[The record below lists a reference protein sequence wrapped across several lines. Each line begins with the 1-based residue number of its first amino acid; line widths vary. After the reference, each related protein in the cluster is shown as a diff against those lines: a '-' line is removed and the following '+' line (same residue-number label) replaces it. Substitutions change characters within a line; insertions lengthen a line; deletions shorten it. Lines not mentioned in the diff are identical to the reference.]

1 MLLLINEL
9 GYDDAISLVA
19 DVEGTSQPNKVIVLS
34 VKQAL
39 KERVDISQY
48 DGREAGRIIDRVEG
62 LVPMGPM
69 NDMQDAK
76 QEAPARK
83 GLFSKGAKAMASG
96 EGKPMKPANHPSVSI
111 NTGTATTQA
120 PRIKNILDTY
130 AESAAKELRKAVP
143 QKARPQ
149 NDVAQ
154 AQKSTTHG
162 MVMPSLSLADQIAEL
177 DRIGLGL
184 DGNVFNSEQLKLI
197 GMELKALKISSMNEN
212 GAKTDA
218 NLVAIRDKK
227 LKEVEGKLGNRG

>member
-1 MLLLINEL
+1 MINEL

-19 DVEGTSQPNKVIVLS
+19 DIEGTSQPSKVIVLS
-34 VKQAL
+34 IKQAL

-48 DGREAGRIIDRVEG
+48 EGREAGRIIDRVEG
-62 LVPMGPM
+62 LAPMGPTD
-69 NDMQDAK
+69 DMPDAK
-76 QEAPARK
+76 QEAPARN
-83 GLFSKGAKAMASG
+83 GLFSKGAKAIASRR
-96 EGKPMKPANHPSVSI
+96 GKLMNPTGHPPVSI
-111 NTGTATTQA
+111 NTGAATTQ
-120 PRIKNILDTY
+120 PPKIRNILDAY

-143 QKARPQ
+143 QKARQQ

-197 GMELKALKISSMNEN
+197 GMELKALKISSMNEDV
-212 GAKTDA
+212 AKTDA

-227 LKEVEGKLGNRG
+227 LKEAEGRLGNRG